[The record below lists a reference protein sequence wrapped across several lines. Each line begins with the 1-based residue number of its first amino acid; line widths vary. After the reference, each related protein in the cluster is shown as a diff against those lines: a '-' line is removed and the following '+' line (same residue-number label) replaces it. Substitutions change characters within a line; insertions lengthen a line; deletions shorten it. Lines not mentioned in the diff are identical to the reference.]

1 MTKLQ
6 DARSMPIIL
15 ELERLKYENREFKA
29 SLNYRA
35 KETLPQRGRRGRR
48 KKVEGRGEEEN

>member
-1 MTKLQ
+1 MICDYMTKLQ

-35 KETLPQRGRRGRR
+35 KETLPQRGR
-48 KKVEGRGEEEN
+48 